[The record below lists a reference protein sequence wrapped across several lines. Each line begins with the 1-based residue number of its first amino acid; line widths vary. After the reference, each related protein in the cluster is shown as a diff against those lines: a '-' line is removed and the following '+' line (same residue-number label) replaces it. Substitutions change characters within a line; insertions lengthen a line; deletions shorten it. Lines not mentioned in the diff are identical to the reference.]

1 MKYKEG
7 EELRVKINAFKKAFG
22 DVPWVIDHIRTQ
34 ANNYPSLYICY
45 RKDDKRKMFYHFLE
59 SQVEKYKC

>member
-7 EELRVKINAFKKAFG
+7 DELRVN
-22 DVPWVIDHIRTQ
+22 VPWVVDHIRTQ
-34 ANNYPSLYICY
+34 TDNKPSLYICY

-59 SQVEKYKC
+59 SEVEKYE